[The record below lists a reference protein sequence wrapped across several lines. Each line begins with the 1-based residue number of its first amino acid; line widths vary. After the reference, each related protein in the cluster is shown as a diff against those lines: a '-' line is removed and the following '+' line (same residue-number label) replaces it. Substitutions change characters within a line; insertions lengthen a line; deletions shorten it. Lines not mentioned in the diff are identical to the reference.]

1 MAGLQALCDDGQ
13 WRWLR
18 HIDNALVSLHYM
30 ASLKRGSNAGDF
42 LFQIINAGDCMELI
56 SGGFY
61 KAPIHRVIQPP
72 EDQRKYTRL
81 GVFYFSL
88 PDSNVLLEKVSGS
101 PVLERLTTPRKA
113 IHEPMTAGAWV
124 KARISAYGRTQVQK
138 TKTGVEEVVN
148 NGVARYWE

>member
-1 MAGLQALCDDGQ
+1 M
-13 WRWLR
+13 
-18 HIDNALVSLHYM
+18 
-30 ASLKRGSNAGDF
+30 KTF

-88 PDSNVLLEKVSGS
+88 PNSNVVLEKVSGS
-101 PVLERLTTPRKA
+101 PVIERLAMPRKA

-124 KARISAYGRTQVQK
+124 KARTSAYGKTQIQK
-138 TKTGVEEVVN
+138 MQDGMAEVVN
-148 NGVARYWE
+148 DGVAKYWE